1 VIRLDWKIA
10 LVTGASR
17 GIGRGIAEKLVDAGI
32 EYIAVNYVRNDGA
45 ARETAQKLEQKG
57 AQVLLAKADCTD
69 VDQVRGMFD
78 QVRSEFGSLDV
89 FVHNARPNP
98 GAEPWFASA
107 LELTPAGLDAA
118 YASQV
123 HTMVIGC
130 QACVPLMPDGGRIIG
145 ITHAPG
151 GKTGSWQPWAAM
163 GPAKAALEATIR
175 YFAVAL
181 ATRGITVNAVS
192 PGVVDDSV
200 INALPTEAYQAIK
213 AWSES
218 GWSPMKRMGTPA
230 DNAVTLLCAPEASF
244 ITGQTLYVDGGASAM
259 WPEMPLP
266 VQGL

>member
-98 GAEPWFASA
+98 GVEPWFAGA
-107 LELTPAGLDAA
+107 MELTPA
-118 YASQV
+118 AS
-123 HTMVIGC
+123 
-130 QACVPLMPDGGRIIG
+130 MPPMHRRS
-145 ITHAPG
+145 T
-151 GKTGSWQPWAAM
+151 PW
-163 GPAKAALEATIR
+163 
-175 YFAVAL
+175 
-181 ATRGITVNAVS
+181 
-192 PGVVDDSV
+192 
-200 INALPTEAYQAIK
+200 
-213 AWSES
+213 
-218 GWSPMKRMGTPA
+218 
-230 DNAVTLLCAPEASF
+230 
-244 ITGQTLYVDGGASAM
+244 
-259 WPEMPLP
+259 
-266 VQGL
+266 